1 MFLQQ
6 TNLMTDRGGRH
17 VQFVGGERQ
26 VQMPRSRLEGPQR
39 VQGRQRSAKGRIHF
53 RAPIIDLLN

>member
-26 VQMPRSRLEGPQR
+26 VQMPRSRLEVPQR
-39 VQGRQRSAKGRIHF
+39 VQGGNDRRRGEFISERQSSIY
-53 RAPIIDLLN
+53 